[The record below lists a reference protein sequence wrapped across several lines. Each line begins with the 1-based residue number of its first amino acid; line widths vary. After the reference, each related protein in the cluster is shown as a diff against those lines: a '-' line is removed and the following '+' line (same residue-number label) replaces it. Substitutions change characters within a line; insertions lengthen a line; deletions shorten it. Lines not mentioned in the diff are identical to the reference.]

1 MSLSLINPAF
11 ESLKEK
17 GIVEIMISL
26 DPRYPELGSDGRV
39 TQHVKLWHSRP
50 GPVTIERMTMTK
62 YYIEATGESAPVEV
76 DPASVLGSVV
86 IPAGKD
92 GITTTIYL
100 DVAAEPE
107 TFAKTY
113 AILGTSSEGFPAS
126 GSFSVMKPPLK
137 PSADA
142 GTTVIDP
149 LMKQKILLA
158 RQMLGK
164 DTVDDEDL
172 WSLERQGAF
181 SDLKVSPADSAAAA
195 AAAANRPAPGPP
207 PAQQTPTNK
216 GPQVPKSTSEQAAP
230 ANGGG
235 GSNASNGK

>member
-1 MSLSLINPAF
+1 
-11 ESLKEK
+11 
-17 GIVEIMISL
+17 MISL
-26 DPRYPELGSDGRV
+26 DPRFPELGSDGRV

-62 YYIEATGESAPVEV
+62 YYIEATGESAPAEV
-76 DPASVLGSVV
+76 DPASVLGAVV

-92 GITTTIYL
+92 GITATIYL

-142 GTTVIDP
+142 GTTIVDP
-149 LMKQKILLA
+149 LMKQKIILA

-164 DTVDDEDL
+164 DVVDDEDM
-172 WSLERQGAF
+172 WSLDRQGAF
-181 SDLKVSPADSAAAA
+181 ADLKVSPAASAAAA

-207 PAQQTPTNK
+207 PVQQTSTYK
-216 GPQVPKSTSEQAAP
+216 GAEVPKSTAEQAAQP
-230 ANGGG
+230 TAAAGGAT
-235 GSNASNGK
+235 SDGK

>member
-1 MSLSLINPAF
+1 MLVSPNGSAAKKDLHVGGVGASPATV
-11 ESLKEK
+11 L
-17 GIVEIMISL
+17 
-26 DPRYPELGSDGRV
+26 
-39 TQHVKLWHSRP
+39 
-50 GPVTIERMTMTK
+50 
-62 YYIEATGESAPVEV
+62 
-76 DPASVLGSVV
+76 AS
-86 IPAGKD
+86 
-92 GITTTIYL
+92 
-100 DVAAEPE
+100 
-107 TFAKTY
+107 
-113 AILGTSSEGFPAS
+113 
-126 GSFSVMKPPLK
+126 
-137 PSADA
+137 
-142 GTTVIDP
+142 VIDP